1 MLTEEQF
8 SYLAKKYMDTV
19 FRLALHYTKS
29 RSESDDITQEVLL
42 KLYRTDKPFESEDH
56 VRHWLIRVTV
66 NECKRTFLSPWKRT
80 EQIEDYAEQLAFK
93 TPEHSELF
101 HAVMGCRRNTV
112 CRSSCIITR
121 ATPAR
126 RSPNSLAFPTRPS
139 APDCGAG
146 GNSSKPIFR
155 RRTTMFDEN
164 LYQETISALHASE
177 DTLSEVMNMT
187 HKTKRRGR
195 LRTTAVLAA
204 VIAILCCMAVAAAA
218 LGLDQRLAEYFG
230 ATAEQEEL
238 LATAAVPMNIVK
250 RDSGAVLRIEQVIAD
265 RYCAAVLIDFTA
277 PEGTI
282 LDQDYYAFDRSVSAT
297 SRDGVKMDTY
307 GIGWEVL
314 PSSTEDETGR
324 HAAILMTIH
333 SLKGEFNFIGA
344 KVKLTLDGL
353 YRDNWGEELVVP
365 GRWSCTF
372 TLPETDPGRLC
383 TVNEPIEIEGK
394 NAVLTTLY
402 VSPLSLTCE
411 IKQGTDDLKETVE
424 PIYSDDGKESIAPEV
439 TLQNG
444 ETVGAA
450 DWLFLITNYVDE
462 RGRYCFR
469 MDEILDPET
478 VSSVSAFGETFSVE

>member
-1 MLTEEQF
+1 
-8 SYLAKKYMDTV
+8 
-19 FRLALHYTKS
+19 
-29 RSESDDITQEVLL
+29 
-42 KLYRTDKPFESEDH
+42 
-56 VRHWLIRVTV
+56 
-66 NECKRTFLSPWKRT
+66 
-80 EQIEDYAEQLAFK
+80 
-93 TPEHSELF
+93 
-101 HAVMGCRRNTV
+101 
-112 CRSSCIITR
+112 
-121 ATPAR
+121 
-126 RSPNSLAFPTRPS
+126 
-139 APDCGAG
+139 
-146 GNSSKPIFR
+146 
-155 RRTTMFDEN
+155 MFDEN

-204 VIAILCCMAVAAAA
+204 VIAILCCMAAAAAA

-238 LATAAVPMNIVK
+238 LSTAAVPMNIVK
-250 RDSGAVLRIEQVIAD
+250 RDSGAVMRIEQVIAD

-277 PEGTI
+277 PEGTV
-282 LDQDYYAFDRSVSAT
+282 LDQDYYAFDRNVSAT
-297 SRDGVKMDTY
+297 SRDGVEMETY

-324 HAAILMTIH
+324 HVAILMTIH

-353 YRDNWGEELVVP
+353 YRDNCLEELVVP

-411 IKQGTDDLKETVE
+411 IKQGKDDLKEMVE
-424 PIYSDDGKESIAPEV
+424 PIHSDDGKESIAPEV

-450 DWLFLITNYVDE
+450 DWLFLITNYADK
-462 RGRYCFR
+462 RGRYCFQ

-478 VSSVSAFGETFSVE
+478 VSSVFAFGETFSIE

>member
-1 MLTEEQF
+1 
-8 SYLAKKYMDTV
+8 
-19 FRLALHYTKS
+19 
-29 RSESDDITQEVLL
+29 
-42 KLYRTDKPFESEDH
+42 
-56 VRHWLIRVTV
+56 
-66 NECKRTFLSPWKRT
+66 
-80 EQIEDYAEQLAFK
+80 
-93 TPEHSELF
+93 
-101 HAVMGCRRNTV
+101 
-112 CRSSCIITR
+112 
-121 ATPAR
+121 
-126 RSPNSLAFPTRPS
+126 
-139 APDCGAG
+139 
-146 GNSSKPIFR
+146 
-155 RRTTMFDEN
+155 MFDEN

-195 LRTTAVLAA
+195 LRTAAVLAA
-204 VIAILCCMAVAAAA
+204 VIAILCCTAAAAAA

-238 LATAAVPMNIVK
+238 LSTAAVPMNIVK
-250 RDSGAVLRIEQVIAD
+250 RDSGAVMRIEQVIAD

-277 PEGTI
+277 PEGTV
-282 LDQDYYAFDRSVSAT
+282 LDQDYYAFDRNVSAT
-297 SRDGVKMDTY
+297 SRDGVEMETY

-314 PSSTEDETGR
+314 PSSTEDEMGR
-324 HAAILMTIH
+324 HATILMTIH

-344 KVKLTLDGL
+344 KVKLTLNGL
-353 YRDNWGEELVVP
+353 YRDNCLEELVVP

-372 TLPETDPGRLC
+372 TMPETDPGRLC

-402 VSPLSLTCE
+402 ISPLSLTCE
-411 IKQGTDDLKETVE
+411 IKKGTDDLKETVE
-424 PIYSDDGKESIAPEV
+424 PIYSDHGKESIAPEV

-450 DWLFLITNYVDE
+450 DWLFLITNYADK
-462 RGRYCFR
+462 RGRYCFQ

>member
-1 MLTEEQF
+1 
-8 SYLAKKYMDTV
+8 
-19 FRLALHYTKS
+19 
-29 RSESDDITQEVLL
+29 
-42 KLYRTDKPFESEDH
+42 
-56 VRHWLIRVTV
+56 
-66 NECKRTFLSPWKRT
+66 
-80 EQIEDYAEQLAFK
+80 
-93 TPEHSELF
+93 
-101 HAVMGCRRNTV
+101 
-112 CRSSCIITR
+112 
-121 ATPAR
+121 
-126 RSPNSLAFPTRPS
+126 
-139 APDCGAG
+139 
-146 GNSSKPIFR
+146 
-155 RRTTMFDEN
+155 MFDEK
-164 LYQETISALHASE
+164 LYQETVSALHASE

-204 VIAILCCMAVAAAA
+204 VIAILCCMAAAAAA
-218 LGLDQRLAEYFG
+218 LGLDQRLTEYFG

-238 LATAAVPMNIVK
+238 LSTAAVPMNIVK
-250 RDSGAVLRIEQVIAD
+250 RDSGAVMRIEQVIAD

-277 PEGTI
+277 PDGTV
-282 LDQDYYAFDRSVSAT
+282 LDQDYYAFDRIVSAT
-297 SRDGVKMDTY
+297 SRDGVEMDTY

-324 HAAILMTIH
+324 HATILMTIH

-344 KVKLTLDGL
+344 KVKLTLNGL
-353 YRDNWGEELVVP
+353 YRDNWLEELVVP

-372 TLPETDPGRLC
+372 TMPETDPGRLC

-402 VSPLSLTCE
+402 ISPLSLTCE
-411 IKQGTDDLKETVE
+411 IKKGTDDLKETVE

-450 DWLFLITNYVDE
+450 DWLFLITNYADK
-462 RGRYCFR
+462 RGRYCFQ

-478 VSSVSAFGETFSVE
+478 VSNVTVFGETFFVE

>member
-1 MLTEEQF
+1 
-8 SYLAKKYMDTV
+8 
-19 FRLALHYTKS
+19 
-29 RSESDDITQEVLL
+29 
-42 KLYRTDKPFESEDH
+42 
-56 VRHWLIRVTV
+56 
-66 NECKRTFLSPWKRT
+66 
-80 EQIEDYAEQLAFK
+80 
-93 TPEHSELF
+93 
-101 HAVMGCRRNTV
+101 
-112 CRSSCIITR
+112 
-121 ATPAR
+121 
-126 RSPNSLAFPTRPS
+126 
-139 APDCGAG
+139 
-146 GNSSKPIFR
+146 
-155 RRTTMFDEN
+155 MFDEN

-204 VIAILCCMAVAAAA
+204 VIAILCCMAAAAAA

-238 LATAAVPMNIVK
+238 LSTAAVPMNIVK
-250 RDSGAVLRIEQVIAD
+250 RDSGAVMRIEQVIAD

-277 PEGTI
+277 PEGTV
-282 LDQDYYAFDRSVSAT
+282 LDQDYYAFDRIVSAT
-297 SRDGVKMDTY
+297 SRDGVEMETY

-314 PSSTEDETGR
+314 PSSTEDEMGR
-324 HAAILMTIH
+324 HATILMTIH

-344 KVKLTLDGL
+344 KVKLTLNGL
-353 YRDNWGEELVVP
+353 YRDNCLEELVVP

-372 TLPETDPGRLC
+372 TMPETDPGRLC

-402 VSPLSLTCE
+402 ISPLSLTCE
-411 IKQGTDDLKETVE
+411 IKKGTDDLKETVE

-439 TLQNG
+439 TLQSG
-444 ETVGAA
+444 ETIGAA
-450 DWLFLITNYVDE
+450 DWLFLITNYVDK
-462 RGRYCFR
+462 RGRYCFQ

>member
-1 MLTEEQF
+1 
-8 SYLAKKYMDTV
+8 
-19 FRLALHYTKS
+19 
-29 RSESDDITQEVLL
+29 
-42 KLYRTDKPFESEDH
+42 
-56 VRHWLIRVTV
+56 
-66 NECKRTFLSPWKRT
+66 
-80 EQIEDYAEQLAFK
+80 
-93 TPEHSELF
+93 
-101 HAVMGCRRNTV
+101 
-112 CRSSCIITR
+112 
-121 ATPAR
+121 
-126 RSPNSLAFPTRPS
+126 
-139 APDCGAG
+139 
-146 GNSSKPIFR
+146 
-155 RRTTMFDEN
+155 MFDEK
-164 LYQETISALHASE
+164 LYQETVSALHASE

-204 VIAILCCMAVAAAA
+204 VIAILCCMAAAAAA

-238 LATAAVPMNIVK
+238 LSTAAVPMNIVK
-250 RDSGAVLRIEQVIAD
+250 RDSGAVMRIEQVIAD

-277 PEGTI
+277 PDGTV
-282 LDQDYYAFDRSVSAT
+282 LDQDYYAFDRIVSAT
-297 SRDGVKMDTY
+297 SRDGVEMETY

-324 HAAILMTIH
+324 HATILMTIH

-344 KVKLTLDGL
+344 KVKLTLNGL
-353 YRDNWGEELVVP
+353 YRDNWLEELVVP

-372 TLPETDPGRLC
+372 TMPETDPGRLC

-402 VSPLSLTCE
+402 ISPLSLTCE
-411 IKQGTDDLKETVE
+411 IKKGTDDLKETVE

-450 DWLFLITNYVDE
+450 DWLFLITNYADK
-462 RGRYCFR
+462 RGRYCFQ

-478 VSSVSAFGETFSVE
+478 VSNVTVFGETFSIE

>member
-1 MLTEEQF
+1 
-8 SYLAKKYMDTV
+8 
-19 FRLALHYTKS
+19 
-29 RSESDDITQEVLL
+29 
-42 KLYRTDKPFESEDH
+42 
-56 VRHWLIRVTV
+56 
-66 NECKRTFLSPWKRT
+66 
-80 EQIEDYAEQLAFK
+80 
-93 TPEHSELF
+93 
-101 HAVMGCRRNTV
+101 
-112 CRSSCIITR
+112 
-121 ATPAR
+121 
-126 RSPNSLAFPTRPS
+126 
-139 APDCGAG
+139 
-146 GNSSKPIFR
+146 
-155 RRTTMFDEN
+155 MFDEK
-164 LYQETISALHASE
+164 LYQETVSALHASE

-204 VIAILCCMAVAAAA
+204 VIAILCCMAAAAAA
-218 LGLDQRLAEYFG
+218 LGLDQRLTEYFG

-238 LATAAVPMNIVK
+238 LSTAAVPMNIVK
-250 RDSGAVLRIEQVIAD
+250 RDSGAVMRIEQVIAD

-277 PEGTI
+277 PDGTV
-282 LDQDYYAFDRSVSAT
+282 LDQDYYAFDRIVSAT
-297 SRDGVKMDTY
+297 SRDGVEMDTY

-324 HAAILMTIH
+324 HATILMTIH

-344 KVKLTLDGL
+344 KVKLTLNGL
-353 YRDNWGEELVVP
+353 YRDNWLEELVVP

-372 TLPETDPGRLC
+372 TMPETDPGRLC

-402 VSPLSLTCE
+402 ISPLSLTCE
-411 IKQGTDDLKETVE
+411 IKKGTDDLKETVE

-450 DWLFLITNYVDE
+450 DWLFLITNYADK
-462 RGRYCFR
+462 RGRYCFQ

-478 VSSVSAFGETFSVE
+478 VSNVTVFEETFSIE

>member
-1 MLTEEQF
+1 
-8 SYLAKKYMDTV
+8 
-19 FRLALHYTKS
+19 
-29 RSESDDITQEVLL
+29 
-42 KLYRTDKPFESEDH
+42 
-56 VRHWLIRVTV
+56 
-66 NECKRTFLSPWKRT
+66 
-80 EQIEDYAEQLAFK
+80 
-93 TPEHSELF
+93 
-101 HAVMGCRRNTV
+101 
-112 CRSSCIITR
+112 
-121 ATPAR
+121 
-126 RSPNSLAFPTRPS
+126 
-139 APDCGAG
+139 
-146 GNSSKPIFR
+146 
-155 RRTTMFDEN
+155 MFDEK
-164 LYQETISALHASE
+164 LYQETVSALHASE

-204 VIAILCCMAVAAAA
+204 VIAILCCMAAAAAA
-218 LGLDQRLAEYFG
+218 LGLDQRLTEYFG

-238 LATAAVPMNIVK
+238 LSTAAVPMNIVK
-250 RDSGAVLRIEQVIAD
+250 RDSGAVMRIEQVIAD

-277 PEGTI
+277 PDGTV
-282 LDQDYYAFDRSVSAT
+282 LDQDYYAFDRIVSAT
-297 SRDGVKMDTY
+297 SRDGVEMETY

-324 HAAILMTIH
+324 HATILMTIH

-344 KVKLTLDGL
+344 KVKLTLNGL
-353 YRDNWGEELVVP
+353 YRDNWLEELVVP

-372 TLPETDPGRLC
+372 TMPETDPGRLC

-411 IKQGTDDLKETVE
+411 IKKGTDDLKETVE

-450 DWLFLITNYVDE
+450 DWLFLITNYADK
-462 RGRYCFR
+462 RGRYCFQ

-478 VSSVSAFGETFSVE
+478 VSNVTVFGETFSIE

>member
-1 MLTEEQF
+1 
-8 SYLAKKYMDTV
+8 
-19 FRLALHYTKS
+19 
-29 RSESDDITQEVLL
+29 
-42 KLYRTDKPFESEDH
+42 
-56 VRHWLIRVTV
+56 
-66 NECKRTFLSPWKRT
+66 
-80 EQIEDYAEQLAFK
+80 
-93 TPEHSELF
+93 
-101 HAVMGCRRNTV
+101 
-112 CRSSCIITR
+112 
-121 ATPAR
+121 
-126 RSPNSLAFPTRPS
+126 
-139 APDCGAG
+139 
-146 GNSSKPIFR
+146 
-155 RRTTMFDEN
+155 MFDEN

-204 VIAILCCMAVAAAA
+204 VIAILCCMAAAAAA

-238 LATAAVPMNIVK
+238 LSTVAVPMNIVK
-250 RDSGAVLRIEQVIAD
+250 RDSGAVMRIEQVIAD

-277 PEGTI
+277 PDGTV
-282 LDQDYYAFDRSVSAT
+282 LDQDYYAFDRNVSAT
-297 SRDGVKMDTY
+297 SRDGVEMETY

-324 HAAILMTIH
+324 HVAILMTIH

-353 YRDNWGEELVVP
+353 YRDNFLEELVVP

-450 DWLFLITNYVDE
+450 DWLFLITNYVDR

>member
-1 MLTEEQF
+1 
-8 SYLAKKYMDTV
+8 
-19 FRLALHYTKS
+19 
-29 RSESDDITQEVLL
+29 
-42 KLYRTDKPFESEDH
+42 
-56 VRHWLIRVTV
+56 
-66 NECKRTFLSPWKRT
+66 
-80 EQIEDYAEQLAFK
+80 
-93 TPEHSELF
+93 
-101 HAVMGCRRNTV
+101 
-112 CRSSCIITR
+112 
-121 ATPAR
+121 
-126 RSPNSLAFPTRPS
+126 
-139 APDCGAG
+139 
-146 GNSSKPIFR
+146 
-155 RRTTMFDEN
+155 MFDEN

-204 VIAILCCMAVAAAA
+204 VIAILCCMAAAAAA
-218 LGLDQRLAEYFG
+218 LGLDQRLVEYFG

-238 LATAAVPMNIVK
+238 LSTAAVPMNIVK
-250 RDSGAVLRIEQVIAD
+250 RDSGAVMRIEQVIAD

-277 PEGTI
+277 PEGTV

-297 SRDGVKMDTY
+297 SRDGVKMNTY

-324 HAAILMTIH
+324 HATILMTIH

-353 YRDNWGEELVVP
+353 YRDNCLEELVVP

-411 IKQGTDDLKETVE
+411 IKQGTDDLKKTVE

-450 DWLFLITNYVDE
+450 DWLFLITNYADK
-462 RGRYCFR
+462 RGRYCFQ

-478 VSSVSAFGETFSVE
+478 VSNVTVFGETFFVE

>member
-1 MLTEEQF
+1 
-8 SYLAKKYMDTV
+8 
-19 FRLALHYTKS
+19 
-29 RSESDDITQEVLL
+29 
-42 KLYRTDKPFESEDH
+42 
-56 VRHWLIRVTV
+56 
-66 NECKRTFLSPWKRT
+66 
-80 EQIEDYAEQLAFK
+80 
-93 TPEHSELF
+93 
-101 HAVMGCRRNTV
+101 
-112 CRSSCIITR
+112 
-121 ATPAR
+121 
-126 RSPNSLAFPTRPS
+126 
-139 APDCGAG
+139 
-146 GNSSKPIFR
+146 
-155 RRTTMFDEN
+155 MFDEN

-204 VIAILCCMAVAAAA
+204 VIAILCCMAAAAAA
-218 LGLDQRLAEYFG
+218 LGLDQRLAKYFG

-238 LATAAVPMNIVK
+238 LSTAAVPMNIVK
-250 RDSGAVLRIEQVIAD
+250 RDRGAVMRIEQVIAD

-277 PEGTI
+277 PDGTV

-297 SRDGVKMDTY
+297 SRDGVEMDTY

-333 SLKGEFNFIGA
+333 SLKGKFNFIGA

-353 YRDNWGEELVVP
+353 YRDNCLEELVVP

-450 DWLFLITNYVDE
+450 DWLFLITNYVDK

>member
-1 MLTEEQF
+1 
-8 SYLAKKYMDTV
+8 
-19 FRLALHYTKS
+19 
-29 RSESDDITQEVLL
+29 
-42 KLYRTDKPFESEDH
+42 
-56 VRHWLIRVTV
+56 
-66 NECKRTFLSPWKRT
+66 
-80 EQIEDYAEQLAFK
+80 
-93 TPEHSELF
+93 
-101 HAVMGCRRNTV
+101 
-112 CRSSCIITR
+112 
-121 ATPAR
+121 
-126 RSPNSLAFPTRPS
+126 
-139 APDCGAG
+139 
-146 GNSSKPIFR
+146 
-155 RRTTMFDEN
+155 MFDEK
-164 LYQETISALHASE
+164 LYQETVSALHASE

-204 VIAILCCMAVAAAA
+204 VIAILCCMAAAAAA

-238 LATAAVPMNIVK
+238 LSTAAVPMNIVK
-250 RDSGAVLRIEQVIAD
+250 RDSGAVMRIEQVIAD

-277 PEGTI
+277 PDGTV
-282 LDQDYYAFDRSVSAT
+282 LDQDYYAFDRIVSAT
-297 SRDGVKMDTY
+297 SRDGVEMDTY

-324 HAAILMTIH
+324 HATILMTIH

-344 KVKLTLDGL
+344 KVKLTPNGL
-353 YRDNWGEELVVP
+353 YRDNCLEELVVP

-372 TLPETDPGRLC
+372 TMPETDPGRLC

-402 VSPLSLTCE
+402 ISPLSLTCE
-411 IKQGTDDLKETVE
+411 IKKGTDDLKETVE

-439 TLQNG
+439 TLQSG
-444 ETVGAA
+444 ETIGAA
-450 DWLFLITNYVDE
+450 DRLFLITKYLDK

-478 VSSVSAFGETFSVE
+478 VSSVSVFGETFFIE

>member
-1 MLTEEQF
+1 
-8 SYLAKKYMDTV
+8 
-19 FRLALHYTKS
+19 
-29 RSESDDITQEVLL
+29 
-42 KLYRTDKPFESEDH
+42 
-56 VRHWLIRVTV
+56 
-66 NECKRTFLSPWKRT
+66 
-80 EQIEDYAEQLAFK
+80 
-93 TPEHSELF
+93 
-101 HAVMGCRRNTV
+101 
-112 CRSSCIITR
+112 
-121 ATPAR
+121 
-126 RSPNSLAFPTRPS
+126 
-139 APDCGAG
+139 
-146 GNSSKPIFR
+146 
-155 RRTTMFDEN
+155 MFDEN

-204 VIAILCCMAVAAAA
+204 VIAILCCMAAAAAA

-238 LATAAVPMNIVK
+238 LSTAAVPMNIVK
-250 RDSGAVLRIEQVIAD
+250 RDSGAVMRIEQIIAD

-277 PEGTI
+277 PEGTV

-297 SRDGVKMDTY
+297 SRDGVEMETY

-314 PSSTEDETGR
+314 PSSTEDEKGR
-324 HAAILMTIH
+324 HATILMTIH

-353 YRDNWGEELVVP
+353 YRDNCLEELVVP

-450 DWLFLITNYVDE
+450 DWLFLITNFADK

-478 VSSVSAFGETFSVE
+478 VSSVFAFGETFSIE

>member
-1 MLTEEQF
+1 
-8 SYLAKKYMDTV
+8 
-19 FRLALHYTKS
+19 
-29 RSESDDITQEVLL
+29 
-42 KLYRTDKPFESEDH
+42 
-56 VRHWLIRVTV
+56 
-66 NECKRTFLSPWKRT
+66 
-80 EQIEDYAEQLAFK
+80 
-93 TPEHSELF
+93 
-101 HAVMGCRRNTV
+101 
-112 CRSSCIITR
+112 
-121 ATPAR
+121 
-126 RSPNSLAFPTRPS
+126 
-139 APDCGAG
+139 
-146 GNSSKPIFR
+146 
-155 RRTTMFDEN
+155 MFDEK
-164 LYQETISALHASE
+164 LYQETVSALHASE

-204 VIAILCCMAVAAAA
+204 VIAILCCMAAAAAA

-238 LATAAVPMNIVK
+238 LSTAAVPMNIVK
-250 RDSGAVLRIEQVIAD
+250 RDSGAVMRIEQVIAD

-282 LDQDYYAFDRSVSAT
+282 LDQDYYAFDRNVSAT
-297 SRDGVKMDTY
+297 SRDGVEMETY

-314 PSSTEDETGR
+314 PSSTEDEMGR
-324 HAAILMTIH
+324 HATILMTIH

-344 KVKLTLDGL
+344 KVKLTLNGL
-353 YRDNWGEELVVP
+353 YRDNCLEELVVP

-372 TLPETDPGRLC
+372 TMPETDPGRLC

-402 VSPLSLTCE
+402 ISPLSLTCE

-450 DWLFLITNYVDE
+450 DWLFLITNFVDK